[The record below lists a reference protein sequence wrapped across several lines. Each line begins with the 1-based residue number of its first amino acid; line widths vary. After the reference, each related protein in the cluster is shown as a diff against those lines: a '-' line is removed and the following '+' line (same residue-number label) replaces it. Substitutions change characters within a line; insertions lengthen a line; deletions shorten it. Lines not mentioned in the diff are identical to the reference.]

1 MALYCKE
8 AVVKLSGEY
17 YTPPNEWQFDAI
29 KRRYLSYGVKDSNL
43 DIESFDQY
51 DGIIQVKYL
60 LKAISEC
67 VVLDDPAA
75 IDISVGFVISPVY
88 FHYSGYIRQTM
99 ARRLKSA
106 TLSKQQIKKII
117 KGVQSLISSGKTG
130 EEFEQI
136 NKLYL
141 RVSAI

>member
-1 MALYCKE
+1 
-8 AVVKLSGEY
+8 
-17 YTPPNEWQFDAI
+17 
-29 KRRYLSYGVKDSNL
+29 
-43 DIESFDQY
+43 
-51 DGIIQVKYL
+51 
-60 LKAISEC
+60 
-67 VVLDDPAA
+67 
-75 IDISVGFVISPVY
+75 
-88 FHYSGYIRQTM
+88 M

>member
-1 MALYCKE
+1 
-8 AVVKLSGEY
+8 VTFSGEY
-17 YTPPNEWQFDAI
+17 YTPPNEWKFEAI
-29 KRRYLSYGVKDSNL
+29 KRKYLSYGVKDSNL
-43 DIESFDQY
+43 DLEAFEQY
-51 DGIIQVKYL
+51 DGIIKVKYFL
-60 LKAISEC
+60 QAISEC
-67 VVLDDPAA
+67 VVFDDIAA
-75 IDISVGFVISPVY
+75 VDISVDFVISPVY

-106 TLSKQQIKKII
+106 TLSKQQVAKII

-136 NKLYL
+136 HKLYL

>member
-1 MALYCKE
+1 M
-8 AVVKLSGEY
+8 KLSGEY

-29 KRRYLSYGVKDSNL
+29 KRRYISYGVKDSNL
-43 DIESFDQY
+43 DIESFEQY
-51 DGIIQVKYL
+51 DGIIKVKYF

-67 VVLDDPAA
+67 VVFDDLAA
-75 IDISVGFVISPVY
+75 IDISVDFVISPVY

-106 TLSKQQIKKII
+106 TLSKQQVAKII
-117 KGVQSLISSGKTG
+117 KGVDSLISSGKTG
-130 EEFEQI
+130 DEFKQI
-136 NKLYL
+136 HKLYL

>member
-1 MALYCKE
+1 M
-8 AVVKLSGEY
+8 KLSGEY
-17 YTPPNEWQFDAI
+17 YTPPNKWQFDAI
-29 KRRYLSYGVKDSNL
+29 KRRYLSHGVKDSNL
-43 DIESFDQY
+43 DIESFERY
-51 DGIIQVKYL
+51 EGIIKVRYF

-67 VVLDDPAA
+67 VVFDDPAA
-75 IDISVGFVISPVY
+75 IDISVDFVVSPVY

-106 TLSKQQIKKII
+106 TLSSQQITKII

-141 RVSAI
+141 KVSAI